1 MKTAPTPFAV
11 LLIAVSLLTGCG
23 SSPLVPSA
31 ESFEGRP
38 EKAALAVLRNVE
50 ASDEQRAK
58 ILAAFDQSN
67 PTMLK
72 LDHEW
77 EEITRQW
84 EQLNRTDPKF
94 LADAEALSAR
104 RMDVAKQQIVVGA
117 AFEHEVALVLTPDQW
132 KDWKELWSLV
142 GEGNAC
148 GPGGRGGPG
157 GGGRR
162 R

>member
-1 MKTAPTPFAV
+1 MKTLLTPFA
-11 LLIAVSLLTGCG
+11 LLLLAASLLVGCG
-23 SSPLVPSA
+23 SAPLVPSA

-58 ILAAFDQSN
+58 ILAAFDRDN
-67 PTMLK
+67 PKMLK
-72 LDHEW
+72 LDQEW

-84 EQLNRTDPKF
+84 EQLNRADPKF
-94 LADAEALSAR
+94 LADADALSAR

-117 AFEHEVALVLTPDQW
+117 AFEHEVASVLTPDQW
-132 KDWKELWSLV
+132 KDWKELWALV

-148 GPGGRGGPG
+148 GPGGRGG
-157 GGGRR
+157 GRR